1 MEKIN
6 VAVIGAGWI
15 GEIRAVNCARHPL
28 VERLYLAE
36 IDPAKAMRV
45 ADEIGA
51 SEWTTD
57 YHELLARTD
66 IDAVIVSATPEN
78 LHYPIARD
86 CLLANKH
93 VLLEKPM
100 ALTLRDADELI
111 ALAREA
117 GLKLTIGYSQR
128 YNPRYAYVKQCLTD
142 GTLGAPVSALVTRS
156 IPRTLGHAVGAR
168 AKLGPAQMGAT
179 HDVDFLLWCLEG
191 SRATRVYAQIVRKI
205 QSGGGGVPDC
215 AWIMVTMDDGTVFTV
230 GTNWALP
237 PGVNPRRSSTFIEF
251 VGTEGSILIDDSH
264 RDLVLT
270 TMKDGL
276 AFPLSTMPGEEVLH
290 VYQGPMQAETN
301 YFIECV
307 ALDRP
312 VLVTPEE
319 ARRVMEVTLAAD
331 LSAELGQPVDLP
343 LE

>member
-1 MEKIN
+1 MGKIN

-45 ADEIGA
+45 AAEAGA
-51 SEWTTD
+51 GEWTTD

-128 YNPRYAYVKQCLTD
+128 YNPRYAYVKQCLRD

-156 IPRTLGHAVGAR
+156 IPRTLGHAVGER

-191 SRATRVYAQIVRKI
+191 SRAKRVYAQVVRKI
-205 QSGGGGVPDC
+205 QGGGGVPDC

-230 GTNWALP
+230 GTNWALDVWTFAIP
-237 PGVNPRRSSTFIEF
+237 IVLIVGGV
-251 VGTEGSILIDDSH
+251 
-264 RDLVLT
+264 
-270 TMKDGL
+270 L
-276 AFPLSTMPGEEVLH
+276 ASRKLYGDIFTRE
-290 VYQGPMQAETN
+290 
-301 YFIECV
+301 
-307 ALDRP
+307 
-312 VLVTPEE
+312 
-319 ARRVMEVTLAAD
+319 
-331 LSAELGQPVDLP
+331 
-343 LE
+343 